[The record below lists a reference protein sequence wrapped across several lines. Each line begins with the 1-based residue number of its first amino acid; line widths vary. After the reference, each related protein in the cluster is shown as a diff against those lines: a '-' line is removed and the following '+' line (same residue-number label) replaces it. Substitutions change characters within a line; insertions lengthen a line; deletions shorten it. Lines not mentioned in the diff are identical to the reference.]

1 MMLRFREDH
10 AFSKTRALRPHC
22 YSEKVHTLFD
32 KDFMSTLATAE
43 KLTPTQRQSVLVAL
57 RSPKLLSIEILA
69 GLVTALAL
77 IPEALAFAVVAGV
90 DPRIG
95 LFASF
100 TMAVII
106 SITGGRPAM
115 ISGAAGSTALVIAPL
130 MASHGLA
137 YLIAAV
143 MLAGILQILLAFAG
157 VAQLMRF
164 IPRQVMVGFV
174 NALAILIFSS
184 QLPQLIGVPWL
195 VYPLVAVGLV
205 MVFGLP
211 RIHPMIPA
219 PLVAIVVLT
228 AFTIL
233 AGVAIPTVGD
243 FGALPDSLPQ
253 LTALGVPLTFDTLR
267 TIAPFALAVA
277 FVGLVESLMTA
288 KLVDDLTDTH
298 SNKTRESW
306 GQGIANIV
314 TAVFGGM
321 GGCAMIGQTM
331 INVKTGHARTRIST
345 FCAGIFV
352 LLLSVTMGGLV
363 GQIPMAAL
371 VAVMILVAFS
381 TFDWQSVKPTTLA
394 VMPGSEN
401 IVMLVTVLITVFTH
415 NLALGVGV
423 GILTALVLFAR
434 RIAHVVTVQ
443 REVVDS
449 ASGFAD
455 DDARAVYRVRGPLF
469 FGSSNDLYSQFSYA
483 EDPALVEID
492 MSESHVW
499 DASSVSA
506 LDSIATRYEGLGKTL
521 KVTGLNEPS
530 EVLRERL
537 SGRE

>member
-69 GLVTALAL
+69 GLATALAL

-100 TMAVII
+100 TMAVTI

-267 TIAPFALAVA
+267 TIAPV
-277 FVGLVESLMTA
+277 SYTH
-288 KLVDDLTDTH
+288 LTLPT
-298 SNKTRESW
+298 KR
-306 GQGIANIV
+306 IV
-314 TAVFGGM
+314 
-321 GGCAMIGQTM
+321 
-331 INVKTGHARTRIST
+331 
-345 FCAGIFV
+345 
-352 LLLSVTMGGLV
+352 
-363 GQIPMAAL
+363 
-371 VAVMILVAFS
+371 
-381 TFDWQSVKPTTLA
+381 
-394 VMPGSEN
+394 
-401 IVMLVTVLITVFTH
+401 
-415 NLALGVGV
+415 
-423 GILTALVLFAR
+423 
-434 RIAHVVTVQ
+434 
-443 REVVDS
+443 
-449 ASGFAD
+449 
-455 DDARAVYRVRGPLF
+455 
-469 FGSSNDLYSQFSYA
+469 
-483 EDPALVEID
+483 
-492 MSESHVW
+492 
-499 DASSVSA
+499 
-506 LDSIATRYEGLGKTL
+506 
-521 KVTGLNEPS
+521 
-530 EVLRERL
+530 
-537 SGRE
+537 